1 MAPKLGT
8 TRAEQTGVTDDF
20 ERRRRLLEAQVEHWI
35 ADAKKLLESG
45 KEAAALELY
54 RRAADELPG
63 APWLQHR
70 TAELSRKLKQD
81 EVSIAYYRRA
91 ATAFQLAGF
100 VKRAVAP
107 LRSGWTLAI
116 DRLPG
121 TARILVEIAPELMQ
135 LYRQLGF
142 VADAT
147 LILERSNEVL
157 RAQGFS
163 ELPPDSMPP
172 RSAAHSVTPA
182 SSNPRASS
190 NVPASSKAPMSSKG
204 PTTSDPAPSSRRQA
218 LARLLTR
225 R

>member
-1 MAPKLGT
+1 
-8 TRAEQTGVTDDF
+8 VTDDF

-45 KEAAALELY
+45 KETAALELY

-100 VKRAVAP
+100 TKRAVAP

-116 DRLPG
+116 DRLPA
-121 TARILVEIAPELMQ
+121 TARALVDIAPELMQ
-135 LYRQLGF
+135 LYRHLGF

-147 LILERSNEVL
+147 LVLERTDEVL

-172 RSAAHSVTPA
+172 RSAAHSVTPGGSSAPSGSSAPA
-182 SSNPRASS
+182 SSGPPTSS
-190 NVPASSKAPMSSKG
+190 SLPASSKPPLSSK
-204 PTTSDPAPSSRRQA
+204 PPMTSDPAPSSRRQA

>member
-1 MAPKLGT
+1 M
-8 TRAEQTGVTDDF
+8 
-20 ERRRRLLEAQVEHWI
+20 EHWI

-45 KEAAALELY
+45 KEPAALELY

-100 VKRAVAP
+100 TKRAVAP

-121 TARILVEIAPELMQ
+121 TARTLVEIAPELMQ

-182 SSNPRASS
+182 SSNPPASSNLRASS
-190 NVPASSKAPMSSKG
+190 KPPMSSKAPM
-204 PTTSDPAPSSRRQA
+204 TSDHPAPSSRRQA